1 MGFQIYVNFFEF
13 MFLAC
18 DLRVWVPLWKSGTK
32 TQENNKF
39 HNKIVDCVTIDLLYI
54 SHLHLTSVFFYRA

>member
-13 MFLAC
+13 MFLVC

-39 HNKIVDCVTIDLLYI
+39 HNKIVDCFTIDLLYI
-54 SHLHLTSVFFYRA
+54 LHLHLTSVFFYHA